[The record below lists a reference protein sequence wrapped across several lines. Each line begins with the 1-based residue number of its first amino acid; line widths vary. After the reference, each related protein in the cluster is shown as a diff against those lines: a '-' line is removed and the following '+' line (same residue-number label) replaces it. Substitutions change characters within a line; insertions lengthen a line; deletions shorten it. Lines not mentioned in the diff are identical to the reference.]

1 MAKISMGNGYY
12 IETLEDGYKV
22 LRCPDDKPNEMGHG
36 IGAYGD
42 ISLFKFKKI
51 CSEWIKNREK
61 NMKQS
66 FNSK

>member
-51 CSEWIKNREK
+51 
-61 NMKQS
+61 
-66 FNSK
+66 